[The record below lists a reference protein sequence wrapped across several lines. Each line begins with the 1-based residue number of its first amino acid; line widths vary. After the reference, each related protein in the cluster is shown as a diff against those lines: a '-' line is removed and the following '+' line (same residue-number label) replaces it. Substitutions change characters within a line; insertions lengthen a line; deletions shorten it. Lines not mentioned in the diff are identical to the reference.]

1 MPVFSRS
8 DEGCLEKLKFRVFEG
23 GFQGLPATVQLQGRD
38 RLVWITE
45 AACNTA
51 SQTPTAG
58 LLSRDGEQSIRGHL
72 QIAALGGRFMLIFK
86 KAREKR
92 NLPYKFAA
100 GDRMLSVRAGVAV

>member
-1 MPVFSRS
+1 M
-8 DEGCLEKLKFRVFEG
+8 
-23 GFQGLPATVQLQGRD
+23 A
-38 RLVWITE
+38 WITE

-51 SQTPTAG
+51 LQTLTAG

-72 QIAALGGRFMLIFK
+72 EIAALGGRFILIFK

-100 GDRMLSVRAGVAV
+100 GDRMLGVRAGAAV